1 MKIVDYRGVDN
12 LYAAEVLVDD
22 NETGEGHGYKTDEP
36 FEVAG
41 VATISK
47 STSNDSATKH
57 YNNLPAIVI
66 SGTSSDEVQVSCSV
80 PDLATYAKLMG
91 QGYDAARGLLVEGE
105 RADKY
110 FALGYRTKDTSGNY
124 RYVWRLKGKFSVPD
138 EESNTED
145 EGTDSNGIELT
156 YTGISTIHKFN
167 SPHDTPTPAR
177 SVIVSDA
184 EDKADVSKWF
194 EAVQTPDTITA
205 KDNSGT

>member
-12 LYAAEVLVDD
+12 LYAAEVISDD
-22 NETGEGHGYKTDEP
+22 NETGEDHGYKTGTP

-41 VATISK
+41 VATVSK
-47 STSNDSATKH
+47 STSNDSAVKH
-57 YNNLPAIVI
+57 YSNIPAIVI
-66 SGTSSDEVQVSCSV
+66 SGTSSDEIQVTCSV

-91 QGYDAARGLLVEGE
+91 QGYDNSLGMLVEGE
-105 RADKY
+105 REDKY

-145 EGTDSNGIELT
+145 DGTDSNGIELT
-156 YTGISTIHKFN
+156 YTGISTIHKFAAPN
-167 SPHDTPTPAR
+167 ATPSSAR

-184 EDKADVSKWF
+184 EDKADVSQWF
-194 EAVQTPDTITA
+194 TTVQTPDTVKA
-205 KDNSGT
+205 KTP

>member
-12 LYAAEVLVDD
+12 LYAAEVISDD
-22 NETGEGHGYKTDEP
+22 NETGEDHGYKTGTP

-41 VATISK
+41 VATVSK
-47 STSNDSATKH
+47 STSNDSAVK
-57 YNNLPAIVI
+57 YYSNIPAIVI
-66 SGTSSDEVQVSCSV
+66 SGASSDEIQVTCSV

-91 QGYDAARGLLVEGE
+91 QGYDNSLGMLVEGE
-105 RADKY
+105 REDKY

-145 EGTDSNGIELT
+145 DGTDSNGIELT
-156 YTGISTIHKFN
+156 YTGISTIHKFAAPN
-167 SPHDTPTPAR
+167 ATPSSAR

-184 EDKADVSKWF
+184 EDKADVSQWF
-194 EAVQTPDTITA
+194 TSVQTPDTVKA
-205 KDNSGT
+205 KTP